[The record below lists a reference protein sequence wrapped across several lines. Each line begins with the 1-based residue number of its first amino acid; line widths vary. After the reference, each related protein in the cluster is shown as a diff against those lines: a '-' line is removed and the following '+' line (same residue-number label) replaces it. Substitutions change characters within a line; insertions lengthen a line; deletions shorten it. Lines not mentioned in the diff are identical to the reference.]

1 LACPREV
8 SLKKIREDFRKPMYL
23 CGTIL
28 NVLADHLVDVVLHIR
43 DAKALWDHL
52 NARNELYIMENFS

>member
-1 LACPREV
+1 
-8 SLKKIREDFRKPMYL
+8 MYL

-43 DAKALWDHL
+43 DA
-52 NARNELYIMENFS
+52 NASNELYIIENFHDYKMVGNLSIVEQAHVF

>member
-1 LACPREV
+1 
-8 SLKKIREDFRKPMYL
+8 MYL

-52 NARNELYIMENFS
+52 NARNELYIMENFHDYKMVGNLSIVEQAHVF